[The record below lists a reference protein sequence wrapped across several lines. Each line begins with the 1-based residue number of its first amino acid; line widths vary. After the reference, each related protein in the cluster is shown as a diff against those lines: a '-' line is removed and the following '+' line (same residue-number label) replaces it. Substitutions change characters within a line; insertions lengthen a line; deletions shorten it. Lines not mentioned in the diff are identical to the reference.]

1 VIDLDGKIAVV
12 TGGNSGIGK
21 ETAVALANLG
31 ATVVIAA
38 RNATKAAAAVKEIQE
53 RTGAGERVRT
63 MPIDLASFASVH
75 AFATAF
81 TGAYDRC
88 DILCNNA
95 GLVLRK
101 RIETEDGHESTFQI
115 NHLSHFLLTNLL
127 REHLAR
133 SDSARVVTVASEAHK
148 FARKGLVLDDLDWN
162 RRRYRAFGA
171 YGASKLE
178 NILFTRE
185 LTKRWEGSGI
195 TANAVHPGFVGS
207 NFGRENDL
215 GALGNVYMRI
225 ARPFAKSNAQGAL
238 TSIYACTSPQ
248 LENVTGRYLARSAF
262 ATPNKRAGDDTTAAK
277 LWQISA
283 ELTGVG

>member
-1 VIDLDGKIAVV
+1 VADLTGKTAVV

-21 ETAVALANLG
+21 ETAATLANLG
-31 ATVVIAA
+31 ATVIIAA
-38 RNATKAAAAVKEIQE
+38 RNATKAAAAVKEIRE

-63 MPIDLASFASVH
+63 MPIDLASFASVRS
-75 AFATAF
+75 FAKAYA
-81 TGAYDRC
+81 GAYERC
-88 DILCNNA
+88 DILVNNA

-127 REHLAR
+127 RDALTKGAP
-133 SDSARVVTVASEAHK
+133 ARVVNVASEAHK

-162 RRRYRAFGA
+162 RRRYRAFAA

-185 LTKRWEGSGI
+185 LARRWDDTRV

-215 GALGNVYMRI
+215 GALGNVYMRL
-225 ARPFAKSNAQGAL
+225 ARPFAKSNAKGAL
-238 TSIYACTSPQ
+238 TSIYVATSPQ
-248 LENVTGRYLARSAF
+248 VEHVTGQYFANRAF
-262 ATPNKRAGDDTTAAK
+262 AKPNKHADDTDTAAK